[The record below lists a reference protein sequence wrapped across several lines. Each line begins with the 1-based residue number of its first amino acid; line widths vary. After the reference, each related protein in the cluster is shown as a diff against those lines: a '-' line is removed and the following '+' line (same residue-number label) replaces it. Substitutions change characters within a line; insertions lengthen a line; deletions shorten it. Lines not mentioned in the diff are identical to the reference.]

1 MAKGTARSTVK
12 VEPAT
17 TFTSAILTERNRN
30 CCKESEWDAKR
41 SGEKTRRGS
50 VSLHSDSFLTLCG
63 NWSVLKR
70 SLSAT
75 HVVPDGNLTRKWRRV
90 PRFGK
95 LITTSLSNLNSI
107 QMAYFKGSCSEVWM
121 HYSSCFFLLMC
132 DNSEYHEINVSAFVI
147 FSFSHT
153 IIYPCFRPEQYSLP
167 FAQWT
172 SLNNC

>member
-30 CCKESEWDAKR
+30 CCKGREWDAKR
-41 SGEKTRRGS
+41 SREKTRRGS
-50 VSLHSDSFLTLCG
+50 VSFHSDSFLTLCG
-63 NWSVLKR
+63 HWSVLKR
-70 SLSAT
+70 SLSAA
-75 HVVPDGNLTRKWRRV
+75 HIIPDGNLTRKWRRV

-95 LITTSLSNLNSI
+95 LITSNLSNLGSI
-107 QMAYFKGSCSEVWM
+107 QMAYFKEAVPKSM
-121 HYSSCFFLLMC
+121 HYSSRFFLLMC
-132 DNSEYHEINVSAFVI
+132 DNSKYHEMNVSAFVI
-147 FSFSHT
+147 LSFSHT
-153 IIYPCFRPEQYSLP
+153 IIYPCFRTEQYSFP